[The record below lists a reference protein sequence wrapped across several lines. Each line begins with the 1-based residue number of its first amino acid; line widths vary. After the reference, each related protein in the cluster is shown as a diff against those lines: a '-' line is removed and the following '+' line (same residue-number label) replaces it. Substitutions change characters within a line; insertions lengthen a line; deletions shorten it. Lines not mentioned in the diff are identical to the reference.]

1 MTVAQI
7 KSKLKSNGMLI
18 SEKDLQEIVVL
29 PKDIVVP
36 ILEEMLRDSIQNI
49 DFYRH
54 RASFVP
60 PFPLPVLF
68 ILADKKAEQA
78 LPVLLEF
85 MGMPRKDLDFWL
97 GDVFTEKFWLILYQ
111 VANNNFLSLI
121 DMALYRKIPTYNLFP
136 ISMALSQVAAHQP
149 SRRGEIISYYYL
161 LFKHYLQLPVSHI
174 DADARDLLSGMVCDL
189 MRIRAHELLFM
200 IRKAFNNNYI
210 DKDTT
215 GELEEVIK
223 ELRRGNIIKR
233 PIQSVFEV
241 CKDIQ
246 NWTEQEQNGAFF
258 VPQFR
263 LRNR

>member
-1 MTVAQI
+1 
-7 KSKLKSNGMLI
+7 
-18 SEKDLQEIVVL
+18 
-29 PKDIVVP
+29 
-36 ILEEMLRDSIQNI
+36 
-49 DFYRH
+49 
-54 RASFVP
+54 
-60 PFPLPVLF
+60 
-68 ILADKKAEQA
+68 
-78 LPVLLEF
+78 
-85 MGMPRKDLDFWL
+85 
-97 GDVFTEKFWLILYQ
+97 
-111 VANNNFLSLI
+111 
-121 DMALYRKIPTYNLFP
+121 
-136 ISMALSQVAAHQP
+136 
-149 SRRGEIISYYYL
+149 
-161 LFKHYLQLPVSHI
+161 
-174 DADARDLLSGMVCDL
+174 
-189 MRIRAHELLFM
+189 M